1 MDPEVLILVESK
13 AKNVDGSSVTEGET
27 GSNCGKI
34 VQAEHLEDVLFLI
47 VPMKLL
53 MVDIYGYKV
62 DPIII
67 SNISL
72 LYADHAT
79 VIIMTVG
86 VSYVD
91 EIQRELLT

>member
-1 MDPEVLILVESK
+1 MGRQS
-13 AKNVDGSSVTEGET
+13 TEGET

-34 VQAEHLEDVLFLI
+34 VRAEHLEDVLFLV

-53 MVDIYGYKV
+53 MVGIYGYKV
-62 DPIII
+62 NPIII

-79 VIIMTVG
+79 VKRRTVFM
-86 VSYVD
+86 
-91 EIQRELLT
+91 QT